1 MTLENAVRM
10 FAGFMVLLSVALTFF
25 VSPWWMLLT
34 VFIGFNLIQSSIT
47 GLCPAEMILRKLFY
61 SNEGRRIGEVSSQE
75 S

>member
-10 FAGFMVLLSVALTFF
+10 FAGFIVLLSVALTYF
-25 VSPWWMLLT
+25 VSPWWMLFT

-47 GLCPAEMILRKLFY
+47 GLCPAEMVLRKLFY
-61 SNEGRRIGEVSSQE
+61 SNKGQRIAEVSSQE